1 MYPLA
6 PASTIY
12 MGFRLEFGPKMYFHG
27 FVISRK
33 RNADT
38 LDASSSYQKEL
49 NFHTSTG
56 TTSQILFYTENTSVP
71 ETVLDNLLPVVC

>member
-1 MYPLA
+1 MYPLV
-6 PASTIY
+6 PESTIY
-12 MGFRLEFGPKMYFHG
+12 MGFRLEFGIYG
-27 FVISRK
+27 FVILRK

-71 ETVLDNLLPVVC
+71 ETVIDNPLPVVC